1 MEKFFALAKNKTNV
15 KTEIIAGI
23 TTFMAMAYI
32 LMVNPVMF
40 DTLDEVSFGA
50 AYIATAIPFA
60 FPRIVIMIMNL
71 TKKGAA
77 SSSQGMTAVPTLS

>member
-32 LMVNPVMF
+32 LMVNPGMF
-40 DTLDEVSFGA
+40 DELEDISFGA
-50 AYIATAIPFA
+50 AYIATALPAIIGTVLIGLMA
-60 FPRIVIMIMNL
+60 NL
-71 TKKGAA
+71 PLA
-77 SSSQGMTAVPTLS
+77 